1 VDKLVILT
9 TQESTN
15 SETDVL
21 SIGAFARYYF
31 LELDSKRFK
40 AYGEAIGL
48 GFEETHFGAFED
60 KSNSVTADINE
71 FKLLYY

>member
-1 VDKLVILT
+1 VVGGQIGYSNYK
-9 TQESTN
+9 QESTN

-40 AYGEAIGL
+40 AYGEA
-48 GFEETHFGAFED
+48 T
-60 KSNSVTADINE
+60 
-71 FKLLYY
+71 